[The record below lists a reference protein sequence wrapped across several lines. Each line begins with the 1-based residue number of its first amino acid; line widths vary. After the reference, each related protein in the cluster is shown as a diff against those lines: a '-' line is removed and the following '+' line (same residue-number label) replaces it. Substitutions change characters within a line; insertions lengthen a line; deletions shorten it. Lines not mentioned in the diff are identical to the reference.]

1 MADLT
6 NNEITVALGNI
17 FQTVGT
23 LAQQVLQLP
32 GAVINTVGSIIEPV
46 TKAAGGLLCNC
57 TSSAPAASAPVAK
70 VYQGSAAPSAPVAPK
85 K

>member
-1 MADLT
+1 MSSLT

-23 LAQQVLQLP
+23 LAQQVVQLP
-32 GAVINTVGSIIEPV
+32 GAVINTVGSIVEPITSAV
-46 TKAAGGLLCNC
+46 GGFVCNA
-57 TSSAPAASAPVAK
+57 TSSAQAASAPVAK